1 MTTKINIENLW
12 PTPYFY
18 STEKI
23 NFEVDIVK
31 WILEKSKKELSV
43 SKSNVGGWQSKLQF
57 NKIELNPLVGYIN
70 GFCKNINLGIQQVDI
85 PEIWINVNKQHDWNT
100 IHQHG
105 GHNFSG
111 VYYVKTPKDCG
122 RLAFKDPR
130 PAASTNSFLVERYDN
145 GELRYVNITEGLFLL
160 FPSYLEHFVE
170 PNRSKEERITISF
183 NVSVV
188 Q

>member
-1 MTTKINIENLW
+1 MTTKINIENIW

-31 WILEKSKKELSV
+31 WILEKSKKEPSV
-43 SKSNVGGWQSKLQF
+43 SKSNVGGWQSKLQY
-57 NKIELNPLVGYIN
+57 NKTELNPLLGFIN

-130 PAASTNSFLVERYDN
+130 PAAPTNYFLGERYDK
-145 GELRYVNITEGLFLL
+145 GDLRYVNITEGLFLL

-170 PNRSKEERITISF
+170 PNRSKEERISISF

-188 Q
+188 

>member
-111 VYYVKTPKDCG
+111 VYYV
-122 RLAFKDPR
+122 
-130 PAASTNSFLVERYDN
+130 
-145 GELRYVNITEGLFLL
+145 
-160 FPSYLEHFVE
+160 
-170 PNRSKEERITISF
+170 
-183 NVSVV
+183 
-188 Q
+188 